1 MIDEVIEGIPVL
13 IRERDRPPRTIRI
26 KIKKKIKDRSMEELP
41 EKHRQALQNYMNQ
54 GMKNKKKAAVD
65 AGFSENHANRTMNN
79 LLQRKSIVKALKKAG
94 ATDKFMAE
102 KLVEGVDAK
111 HPQFHKRKDYHASIK
126 FIQEI
131 NKVSDN
137 YPPTKIQQESK
148 NIHIILTSEDHKQ
161 FKKFKEMRGEGD

>member
-26 KIKKKIKDRSMEELP
+26 KIKKKIKDRTMEELP
-41 EKHRQALQNYMNQ
+41 EKHRQALQNYMKQ
-54 GMKNKKKAAVD
+54 GMKNKKKAVVD
-65 AGFSENHANRTMNN
+65 AGFSENHASRTMNN
-79 LLQRKSIVKALKKAG
+79 LLQRKPIINALKEAG
-94 ATDKFMAE
+94 ATDEFIAE

-111 HPQFHKRKDYHASIK
+111 HPQFKGKDYHASIK

-131 NKVSDN
+131 NKVGDN
-137 YPPTKIQQESK
+137 YPPTKIHQESK
-148 NIHIILTSEDHKQ
+148 NIHIILTAEDHKQ